1 MYSYADRYGSYRD
14 YSSFPDRLG
23 RAHYDDIDIGRRR
36 FYDDD
41 IGRRRPFDD
50 RGLEDY
56 RMRSTRI
63 EYPGFPVRE
72 DDWRS
77 SRLDRHREF
86 INESWKNEF
95 ATQSWRTPVSSNWR
109 YERSRS
115 PRAYEDW
122 KTERTWRR
130 SPSPRRPP
138 ISRRRSRSQH
148 SQERRHMRKD
158 HSVKERHSREKNTF
172 SRESDPS
179 VKGSIANLNED
190 ELEKAARLQLQL
202 MAEMESK
209 DSKEDSKSKGDNS
222 VKKEDGAKKET
233 KSVESSGAKKET
245 KAVESSKKA
254 ENSKE
259 PNGNVAPLS
268 QQKINPP
275 ETDSNSRA
283 VQPKEN
289 DNKLPSHDGKPSKT
303 GHGEIIVLKKKFE
316 DIHKLPTTKP
326 IGANWIEEYKM
337 TVNKRK
343 QEISSGIPVPAA
355 RPPSPVRHDIHRGI
369 DPRVPSRLPDY
380 RLEASSTLG
389 NRPAIREYFQDPK
402 TAPRDNRPAFRE
414 YFQDPKTA
422 PRDNR
427 PAVREYFQ
435 DLKTASRDRAID
447 YAREVALR
455 SHTPLDPKQFIEEL
469 SDSEDWDEV
478 AELVNHPPTLKRPA
492 AVEIERPVKR
502 GLLGT
507 APPRVSRLPRDG
519 SPIGSGGS
527 RPPGFIP
534 PPTVAAKTLSSA
546 HPRPSMEE
554 VSSKSFFRMEYPS
567 VTPGIYHSRATEE
580 REESDDP
587 AGPPQAKIA
596 PPKPVIRE
604 HGFPHSWRREHAHPV
619 PLDPMTKYGGVESK
633 HGGYFD

>member
-1 MYSYADRYGSYRD
+1 MAATETTRHFQIELDTSVFTDLYLHGPNTPEVITVEVRIYGRKKAYW
-14 YSSFPDRLG
+14 LG

-41 IGRRRPFDD
+41 IGRRGPFD
-50 RGLEDY
+50 RGFEDY
-56 RMRSTRI
+56 RMRSIRI

-72 DDWRS
+72 EDWRS
-77 SRLDRHREF
+77 SSLDRHREF
-86 INESWKNEF
+86 INE
-95 ATQSWRTPVSSNWR
+95 
-109 YERSRS
+109 
-115 PRAYEDW
+115 
-122 KTERTWRR
+122 TWRR
-130 SPSPRRPP
+130 SPSPRRPTV
-138 ISRRRSRSQH
+138 SRHRSPSQH
-148 SQERRHMRKD
+148 SQERRHTRKD
-158 HSVKERHSREKNTF
+158 HSVKERHSREKSTF
-172 SRESDPS
+172 SRESDPV

-209 DSKEDSKSKGDNS
+209 DSKEDSKNMESEDKKEDSKTKGDNS
-222 VKKEDGAKKET
+222 AKKDGAKKE
-233 KSVESSGAKKET
+233 A
-245 KAVESSKKA
+245 KAVESSEKA
-254 ENSKE
+254 ESTKE
-259 PNGNVAPLS
+259 PNGNVAAPS

-275 ETDSNSRA
+275 ETDSHSRA
-283 VQPKEN
+283 VQPKES

-303 GHGEIIVLKKKFE
+303 GHREIIVLKKKFE

-326 IGANWIEEYKM
+326 IGASWIEEYKK

-343 QEISSGIPVPAA
+343 QEISSGLPVPAA
-355 RPPSPVRHDIHRGI
+355 RPPSPVRHDIQRGI
-369 DPRVPSRLPDY
+369 DPRVPPRLPDY

-389 NRPAIREYFQDPK
+389 NRPAMREYFQDPK
-402 TAPRDNRPAFRE
+402 TTSRDNRPAVRE
-414 YFQDPKTA
+414 YFQDPKIA

-435 DLKTASRDRAID
+435 DLKTASRDRAIE
-447 YAREVALR
+447 YAREVARR
-455 SHTPLDPKQFIEEL
+455 SHIPLDPKQFIEEL

-478 AELVNHPPTLKRPA
+478 AELVNQPPTLKRPA

-507 APPRVSRLPRDG
+507 APPRVSRLPQNG

-546 HPRPSMEE
+546 HPRPSLEE
-554 VSSKSFFRMEYPS
+554 KSFFRMEYPS
-567 VTPGIYHSRATEE
+567 VTPGIYHSRAAEE
-580 REESDDP
+580 KEESDEP

-596 PPKPVIRE
+596 PPKPVFHE
-604 HGFPHSWRREHAHPV
+604 HGNPNSWRREHAHPV